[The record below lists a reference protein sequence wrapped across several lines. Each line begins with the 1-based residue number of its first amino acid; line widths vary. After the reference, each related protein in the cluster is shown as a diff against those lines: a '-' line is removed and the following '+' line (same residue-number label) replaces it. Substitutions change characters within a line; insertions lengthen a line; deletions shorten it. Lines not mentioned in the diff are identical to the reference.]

1 MPEVKNQRRERERE
15 RGINEKRTVSKLIE
29 MNLPTGIRRC
39 HTYTNITISSCLFFI
54 LCWKCVPLP
63 SLIVIFKKIY
73 DNILATGNDNL
84 TISMLKFR
92 PKLKSSPN
100 S

>member
-1 MPEVKNQRRERERE
+1 MPEVKNQRRERAE

-84 TISMLKFR
+84 TIFS
-92 PKLKSSPN
+92 PKTEK
-100 S
+100 

>member
-1 MPEVKNQRRERERE
+1 MPEVKIRGEGEFFLE
-15 RGINEKRTVSKLIE
+15 RGIDEKCIVSKLIE

-39 HTYTNITISSCLFFI
+39 HTYTNITISTCLFFI

-73 DNILATGNDNL
+73 DNILATGNDDL
-84 TISMLKFR
+84 TISMFFAQ
-92 PKLKSSPN
+92 N
-100 S
+100 

>member
-1 MPEVKNQRRERERE
+1 MPEVKNQRRERAE

-54 LCWKCVPLP
+54 SCWKCVPLP
-63 SLIVIFKKIY
+63 SFIVIFKK
-73 DNILATGNDNL
+73 NIITFLLQVMIILLFQCWNAV
-84 TISMLKFR
+84 IEFI
-92 PKLKSSPN
+92 
-100 S
+100 